1 MVQVPLMVLAIQP
14 GGTMT
19 IRRAEELL
27 RACPS
32 QGRLYW
38 VVCCEC
44 NPPPPTG
51 SADDDMSKRA
61 YHRALCALDMPDYK
75 DAVAAIGLHSHTV
88 QLSRTVSVRKASL
101 ALVERNAL
109 DKPPFLCD
117 ASGSMPIT
125 QARLVAEALKNWN
138 QYKGMTLQGPSVAA
152 SVAIASFRHKTA

>member
-51 SADDDMSKRA
+51 SADDESIV
-61 YHRALCALDMPDYK
+61 L
-75 DAVAAIGLHSHTV
+75 
-88 QLSRTVSVRKASL
+88 RK
-101 ALVERNAL
+101 V
-109 DKPPFLCD
+109 
-117 ASGSMPIT
+117 SGSSIRMSLT
-125 QARLVAEALKNWN
+125 
-138 QYKGMTLQGPSVAA
+138 T
-152 SVAIASFRHKTA
+152 